1 MFDPEYLKTWRC
13 GVLRE
18 EMLQF
23 VTFQDMVKL
32 ALLSKEL
39 YTLID
44 PNRGIIDK
52 TDDKLN
58 MTMIKGKN
66 IFEISEQ
73 KQMLSCHFA

>member
-73 KQMLSCHFA
+73 KQMLSSHFA

>member
-1 MFDPEYLKTWRC
+1 
-13 GVLRE
+13 
-18 EMLQF
+18 
-23 VTFQDMVKL
+23 MVKL

-44 PNRGIIDK
+44 PNMGIIDK

-58 MTMIKGKN
+58 MTMINGKN

-73 KQMLSCHFA
+73 KQRLCSHLS